1 MLYNKSFDKV
11 VVVFGFALLPWICTK
26 RKETYLI
33 LYRT

>member
-11 VVVFGFALLPWICTK
+11 VVVFGFALLLWICTK